1 MEDKLYI
8 KTLGEFSISYQDRII
23 SNQANRSKKIWTLLA
38 YIIVYHSKEISQSA
52 LIDLLWPEESTSIDS
67 ENALKT
73 SLHRI
78 RKILEQ
84 LEYPI
89 KNLIIYK
96 RNTFRFNPEVPIE
109 IDAEQF
115 EHCCLLAANA
125 EVNEEQRILYYK
137 EAFELFKGDFI
148 PKCSEDDWAV
158 PIVIYYHSR
167 YISMIQEYLHLLLDR
182 KQYEDM
188 IGICHAAAALD
199 PYDELIQYYFIL
211 SLYHSGKQQAAIAQ
225 YNTCINMFYSNFGVE
240 PSKQLTDLYN
250 EIIKQEKSTQVDLG
264 LIQEHLTEKEGVR
277 KAYLCDYSIFQHLYQ
292 IQARSVERNGLSF
305 YLCLFT
311 LDSVNKEDKKS
322 LSAAMHRLEEV
333 IGNSLR
339 SGDIYARYSVNQYIV
354 LIPSDSYEKS
364 VIVGDRILRNFA
376 NSRPR
381 LLARVSY
388 SLKHMDSQNFETDRI
403 GVLNN

>member
-52 LIDLLWPEESTSIDS
+52 LIDLLWPEENTSIDS

-84 LEYPI
+84 LQHPI
-89 KNLIIYK
+89 KDLIIYK
-96 RNTFRFNPEVPIE
+96 RNTFRFNPEVSIE

-115 EHCCLLAANA
+115 EHCCLHAANT
-125 EVNEEQRILYYK
+125 EIDEEQRILYYK
-137 EAFELFKGDFI
+137 KAFELYKGDFI

-167 YISMIQEYLHLLLDR
+167 YINMIQEYLHLMLDR

-188 IGICHAAAALD
+188 INICHTAAALD

-225 YNTCINMFYSNFGVE
+225 YNTCINIFYSNFGVE
-240 PSKQLTDLYN
+240 PSKQLTDLFN
-250 EIIKQEKSTQVDLG
+250 EIIKQENSTQVDLG
-264 LIQEHLTEKEGVR
+264 LIQEHLTEKEEVR

-311 LDSVNKEDKKS
+311 LDSVNKEDKRS
-322 LSAAMHRLEEV
+322 LSSAMHRLEEV

-339 SGDIYARYSVNQYIV
+339 SGDIYSRYSVNQYIV
-354 LIPSDSYEKS
+354 LIPSDCYENS
-364 VIVGDRILRNFA
+364 VIIGDRILRNFT
-376 NSRPR
+376 NFKPKLS
-381 LLARVSY
+381 ARVSY
-388 SLKHMDSQNFETDRI
+388 SLKYMNPKNFEIDRV
-403 GVLNN
+403 GVLSN